1 MAKNGVKTG
10 KTGSLGFVAFVA
22 IILVA
27 IAYIFVGLE
36 ACFNSWN
43 LNFSFGRIPGLLQWI
58 SSILLTCIVVYLSY
72 DFAMR
77 QSKTWRIIWWVLA
90 IIAILAVLGFGGF
103 NVFA

>member
-1 MAKNGVKTG
+1 MAKNSVKTG
-10 KTGSLGFVAFVA
+10 RTGTLGFIAFVA

-27 IAYIFVGLE
+27 IAYIFVGLQ
-36 ACFNSWN
+36 AAFNSWN
-43 LNFSFGRIPGLLQWI
+43 VNISFGRVPGILQWI
-58 SSILLTCIVVYLSY
+58 SSIMLTGIVVYLSY

-77 QSKTWRIIWWVLA
+77 QSKAWRIIWWVLA